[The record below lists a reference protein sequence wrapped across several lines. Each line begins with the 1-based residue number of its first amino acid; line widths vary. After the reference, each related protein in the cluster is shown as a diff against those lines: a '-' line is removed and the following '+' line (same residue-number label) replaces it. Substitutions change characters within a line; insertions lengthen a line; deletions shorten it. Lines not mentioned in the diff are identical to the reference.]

1 MIQKLLSEN
10 SITLVFGVVIR
21 NESDSEDTARNVF
34 LRNFIQVQMYGVCK
48 GIYV

>member
-21 NESDSEDTARNVF
+21 NGTDNSVRNEF
-34 LRNFIQVQMYGVCK
+34 LQNFIQVQMYGVCK
-48 GIYV
+48 GMYV